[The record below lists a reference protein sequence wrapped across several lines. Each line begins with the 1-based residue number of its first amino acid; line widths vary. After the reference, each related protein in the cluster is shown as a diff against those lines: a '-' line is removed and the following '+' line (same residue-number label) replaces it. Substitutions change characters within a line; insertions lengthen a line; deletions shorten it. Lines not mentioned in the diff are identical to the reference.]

1 MFPNLDF
8 SDDFPISLGLWIFFG
23 GRFPC
28 VSAGK
33 EPICNEG
40 DLGLIPGLEDHLEK
54 GKATH
59 SVLWPREFH
68 GQYSPWCFEELDMT
82 EQLSHSLS
90 LHGFGGKKTAEVECP
105 FNHVTRS
112 TRLITGNADF
122 YHLAEVVF
130 VRLYHCQVTPFSP
143 SPYCC
148 IFWKEVTTCN
158 SLFRNREL
166 HSTSLKVELSMP
178 TI

>member
-90 LHGFGGKKTAEVECP
+90 LHDFGG
-105 FNHVTRS
+105 R
-112 TRLITGNADF
+112 RLQRWNVLLI
-122 YHLAEVVF
+122 
-130 VRLYHCQVTPFSP
+130 
-143 SPYCC
+143 
-148 IFWKEVTTCN
+148 
-158 SLFRNREL
+158 
-166 HSTSLKVELSMP
+166 M
-178 TI
+178 

>member
-1 MFPNLDF
+1 MIFLLAWEYGFFFWGGPLVAQLVNNP
-8 SDDFPISLGLWIFFG
+8 PIMRETCIRSLSW
-23 GRFPC
+23 
-28 VSAGK
+28 K
-33 EPICNEG
+33 
-40 DLGLIPGLEDHLEK
+40 IPQRRERLP
-54 GKATH
+54 TP
-59 SVLWPREFH
+59 VFWPREFH

-130 VRLYHCQVTPFSP
+130 VMLYHCQVTPFSP